1 MTINFTSL
9 FYGYMHGGWDAKAG
23 INFCYNTES
32 TTSHILTLTAYQGR
46 PGIRYREPHGARA
59 ECHNWRS
66 CRGRRGP
73 APLRQAV
80 RRLMRG
86 KERWAGGTA
95 PQPCPSTI
103 TAKAGKETK
112 KIKEKH
118 RLITSS
124 NSSPQ
129 TQQHVVDSRRT
140 CRHVPTTT
148 RIVPPLQL
156 TGSKGGLNP
165 ILYTTSK

>member
-1 MTINFTSL
+1 MYVSMYIGENH
-9 FYGYMHGGWDAKAG
+9 Y
-23 INFCYNTES
+23 
-32 TTSHILTLTAYQGR
+32 LTAYRGR
-46 PGIRYREPHGARA
+46 PGIRCREPHGARA

-73 APLRQAV
+73 APLRRAV

-86 KERWAGGTA
+86 EERWAGGTA

-112 KIKEKH
+112 KTKKTNRNEKKKKKKKH

-129 TQQHVVDSRRT
+129 TQQHVVDPRRT

-148 RIVPPLQL
+148 RIRAPFAV
-156 TGSKGGLNP
+156 NWV
-165 ILYTTSK
+165 